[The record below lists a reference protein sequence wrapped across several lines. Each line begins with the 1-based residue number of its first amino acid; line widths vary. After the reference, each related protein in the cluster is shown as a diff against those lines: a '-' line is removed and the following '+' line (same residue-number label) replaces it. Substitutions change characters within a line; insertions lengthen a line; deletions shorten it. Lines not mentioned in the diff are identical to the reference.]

1 MSWWRRRPGASRGA
15 LVVAALAGAV
25 SLTGSMAAAP
35 AQAASGVRQM
45 EWHVDAMRLPDAWK
59 ISEGKG
65 ITVAVIDGGVDSSL
79 PDLQGQVVASHDFSP
94 KVKLSYTSDDGQ
106 HGTGMASLI
115 AGTGRAYGGGGAIG
129 VAPQA
134 KILSLRVADNLN
146 AADQGANE
154 AVVLPQLAQAIRYA
168 ADSPARVVNISIAV
182 DTAPA
187 VLKNAVA
194 YALSKGKLIFA
205 GAGNSRQSGD
215 PVQYPA
221 GLPGVVGVGAL
232 DKNGNST
239 SESETGPQ
247 VALSA
252 PGTDMYYACA
262 GPTGYCVAHGTS
274 DSTAVVSGAAALVW
288 AKHPSWT
295 GDQVL
300 RVLIN
305 TALGPQD
312 GAKRNDDV
320 GYGLVRP
327 RIALE
332 QPGDPGP
339 ADVSPLVPAS
349 AATASPTPA
358 TSASPA
364 PKPSASTAGAQASA
378 SGGGSDLP
386 WIGVGVVVVVVA
398 VAGGVVLARRR
409 AR

>member
-1 MSWWRRRPGASRGA
+1 MAT
-15 LVVAALAGAV
+15 
-25 SLTGSMAAAP
+25 LTGSIAAVP
-35 AQAASGVRQM
+35 AYAADSPRQD
-45 EWHVDAMRLPDAWK
+45 EWHINAMRLPDAWK

-65 ITVAVIDGGVDSSL
+65 ITVAVIDGGVDAAL
-79 PDLQGQVVASHDFSP
+79 PDLQGQVLPGHDFSP
-94 KVKLSYTSDDGQ
+94 NVKVSVTSDDET

-115 AGTGRAYGGGGAIG
+115 AGTGRGFGGDGAVG

-134 KILSLRVADNLN
+134 KILPLRVASNLN
-146 AADQGANE
+146 AADEGANE
-154 AVVLPQLAQAIRYA
+154 AVYIPQLASALRYA
-168 ADSPARVVNISIAV
+168 ADSSARVINMSVAV
-182 DTAPA
+182 SHATPG
-187 VLKNAVA
+187 LRSAVA

-205 GAGNSRQSGD
+205 GAGNSKQAGN
-215 PVQYPA
+215 PVEYPA
-221 GLPGVVGVGAL
+221 GIPGVVGVGAL
-232 DKNGNST
+232 DKQGNAT

-252 PGTDMYYACA
+252 PGTDMHYTCP
-262 GPTGYCVAHGTS
+262 GGSDYCVAHGTS

-339 ADVSPLVPAS
+339 ADVSPLAPAS

-386 WIGVGVVVVVVA
+386 WIGAGVVVVVVA